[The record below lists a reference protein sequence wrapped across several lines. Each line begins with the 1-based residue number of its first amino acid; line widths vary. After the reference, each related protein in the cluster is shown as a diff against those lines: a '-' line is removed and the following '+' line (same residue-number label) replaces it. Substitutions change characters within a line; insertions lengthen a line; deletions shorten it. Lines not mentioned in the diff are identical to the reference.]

1 VQTDFVKFR
10 ITPDLKDKLREVAE
24 GRDTSISAIV
34 RHAAVALAEGR
45 TLKPANLADFVAMR
59 SAANELTAAVGAT
72 ATTTDPDGVG
82 ERIRALAA
90 ELHRLAARQL
100 TGPR

>member
-1 VQTDFVKFR
+1 MQTDFVKFR
-10 ITPDLKDKLREVAE
+10 IAPDLKEKLREAAE

-34 RHAAVALAEGR
+34 RHAAVAVAEGR

-59 SAANELTAAVGAT
+59 SAANELAAVVGAT
-72 ATTTDPDGVG
+72 SSTTDPDGAG
-82 ERIRALAA
+82 ERIRSLAA

-100 TGPR
+100 VKPR